1 MAWLPFQK
9 YLLGRIGGHI
19 GQVSRRHVV
28 HLGQDVVFRVEAEV
42 GLVSIEPVQVVT
54 VQTNVFLRVR
64 VSALKYQYSGD
75 LKSDQLNAKTF
86 EIWTF

>member
-1 MAWLPFQK
+1 M
-9 YLLGRIGGHI
+9 
-19 GQVSRRHVV
+19 